1 MARFQTVSR
10 VNKNKFVKKIFISR
24 ALNSDSIFKIKLEN
38 EGFEIW
44 DESLLDFELIPFEK
58 IPAVDWI
65 FFYSQK
71 GVHFFF
77 NHIRNNNISFS
88 KKIQFAGFGEKTTE
102 AIEQFTKCHFI
113 GTGNAKT
120 TAPEFLKIAEGKK
133 ILFPRAENSQRS
145 VQQLIDN
152 QSITS
157 DLIVYKNFP
166 KKEIE
171 LPHMDYLFFMSP
183 MNAKVFF
190 QKYQLEKSQKVF
202 AIGKTTAQAL
212 VDLGVKNVIFPKKP
226 SEEELVKLL
235 LENQ

>member
-1 MARFQTVSR
+1 M
-10 VNKNKFVKKIFISR
+10 KKIFISR
-24 ALNSDSIFKIKLEN
+24 KLNSDSIFKIKLEN

-44 DESLLDFELIPFEK
+44 DESLLEFELIPFEE
-58 IPAVDWI
+58 IPSVDWI

-71 GVHFFF
+71 GVQFFF

-88 KKIQFAGFGEKTTE
+88 KNIQFAGFGEKTAE
-102 AIEQFTKCHFI
+102 AIQQFTKCHFV

-120 TAPEFLKIAEGKK
+120 TTPNFLKIAKDK
-133 ILFPRAENSQRS
+133 RVLFPRAANSQRS

-152 QSITS
+152 QSITT
-157 DLIVYKNFP
+157 DLIIYKNSP
-166 KKEIE
+166 KEEFNI
-171 LPHMDYLFFMSP
+171 PRMDYLFFMSP

-190 QKYQLEKSQKVF
+190 KKYQLEKDQKVF

-212 VDLGVKNVIFPKKP
+212 ADLGIKNVIFPKKP

-235 LENQ
+235 LENL

>member
-1 MARFQTVSR
+1 
-10 VNKNKFVKKIFISR
+10 VKKVFISR
-24 ALNSDSIFKIKLEN
+24 ALNSASIFKTKLKN

-44 DESLLDFELIPFEK
+44 DESLLEFDLIPFEK

-71 GVHFFF
+71 GVQFFF

-88 KKIQFAGFGEKTTE
+88 KEIQFAGFGEKTAE
-102 AIEQFTKCHFI
+102 AIEQFTKCHFV

-120 TAPEFLKIAEGKK
+120 TAPIFLKIAGGQK

-145 VQQLIDN
+145 IQQLIDH
-152 QSITS
+152 QLITI
-157 DLIVYKNFP
+157 DLIIYKNFP
-166 KKEIE
+166 KKEFD
-171 LPHMDYLFFMSP
+171 LPQMDYLFFMSP

-190 QKYQLEKSQKVF
+190 QKYQLEKGQKVF

-212 VDLGVKNVIFPKKP
+212 ADLGIENVIFPKKP